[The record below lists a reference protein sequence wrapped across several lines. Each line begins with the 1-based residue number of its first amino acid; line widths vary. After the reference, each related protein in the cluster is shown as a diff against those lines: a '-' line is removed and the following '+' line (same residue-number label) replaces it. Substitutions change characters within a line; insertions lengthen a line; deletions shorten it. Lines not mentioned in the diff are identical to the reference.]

1 MDYQDKKAK
10 RVYDEEKARAWI
22 KKENAQAALS
32 MCVAKRILGTD
43 DAINLEDL
51 E

>member
-1 MDYQDKKAK
+1 
-10 RVYDEEKARAWI
+10 VWI

-32 MCVAKRILGTD
+32 MCVAKKIMGTD
-43 DAINLEDL
+43 AVINLDDL